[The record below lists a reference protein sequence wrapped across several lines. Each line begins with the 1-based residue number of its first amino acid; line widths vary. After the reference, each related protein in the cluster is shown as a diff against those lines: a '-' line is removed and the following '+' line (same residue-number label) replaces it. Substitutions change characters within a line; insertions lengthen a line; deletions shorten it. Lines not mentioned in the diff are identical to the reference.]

1 MGTKKVVILVV
12 FSMFMVFTFGHEEE
26 CLNPF
31 LVDQNIFAKDYI
43 KKLANDI
50 ETVKWM
56 KNIRRQIHEN
66 PELAYE
72 EFMTSA
78 LVREELDRMGIKYRW
93 PVAKT
98 GVVAA
103 IGSGKPPFV
112 ALRADMDALPIQVSI
127 YFLLCIFRLIT
138 KFSMKLIC

>member
-1 MGTKKVVILVV
+1 MGTKKVLILLVLSMLMV
-12 FSMFMVFTFGHEEE
+12 FSMGHDGGEDE

-31 LVDQNIFAKDYI
+31 LVDQNIFTKDYI
-43 KKLANDI
+43 KNLANDT

-56 KNIRRQIHEN
+56 TKIRRQIHEN

-98 GVVAA
+98 GVVAS

-112 ALRADMDALPIQVSI
+112 ALRADMDALPIQVSKI
-127 YFLLCIFRLIT
+127 SSILQFMLCPL
-138 KFSMKLIC
+138 K

>member
-1 MGTKKVVILVV
+1 MATKKVLALLV
-12 FSMFMVFTFGHEEE
+12 FSIFMFSSFGREED

-31 LVDQNIFAKDYI
+31 LVDQNIFVKNYI
-43 KKLANDI
+43 KNLAND
-50 ETVKWM
+50 TKMVKWM
-56 KNIRRQIHEN
+56 KKIRRQIHEN
-66 PELAYE
+66 PELGYE

-78 LVREELDRMGIKYRW
+78 LVREELDRMGVKYRW

-112 ALRADMDALPIQVSI
+112 ALRADMDALPIQVSN
-127 YFLLCIFRLIT
+127 Y
-138 KFSMKLIC
+138 